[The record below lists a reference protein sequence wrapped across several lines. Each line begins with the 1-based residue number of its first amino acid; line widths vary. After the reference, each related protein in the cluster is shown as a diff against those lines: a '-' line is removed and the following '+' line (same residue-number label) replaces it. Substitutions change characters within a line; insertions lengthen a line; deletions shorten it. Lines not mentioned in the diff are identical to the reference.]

1 MFMYLLGLVLLGLV
15 IYALFLRKRGGGTQG
30 ANNRLTAGSKR
41 GGIAIHNPIPKG
53 FQIYAQGI
61 PVAGLQHRKP
71 EALRFAQSSNHELTL
86 EREPSNPQDP
96 NAIRLIGKSNG
107 KAYFIGYLPREISQ
121 QIIVTGLFDSVKARL
136 TRIYIGKNTYLDFQ
150 YQIIGPKVEKTRF
163 DEFLKIRPANS
174 AQKEYLKFFGLQI
187 ASDMTS
193 GQAEEAIEKHQ
204 KVSEEGE
211 QEQWLG
217 YASILDDFAD
227 SDFRDCHELKKVP
240 KTVLLAAIDQ
250 LRQEGKTYTYL
261 GDNIEELV
269 DRVLKIRPEL
279 QKSA

>member
-1 MFMYLLGLVLLGLV
+1 MKKNKIFVLAAATLVLGGF
-15 IYALFLRKRGGGTQG
+15 ALLKSQNMVKNHW
-30 ANNRLTAGSKR
+30 AN
-41 GGIAIHNPIPKG
+41 
-53 FQIYAQGI
+53 
-61 PVAGLQHRKP
+61 
-71 EALRFAQSSNHELTL
+71 
-86 EREPSNPQDP
+86 D
-96 NAIRLIGKSNG
+96 
-107 KAYFIGYLPREISQ
+107 EIQ
-121 QIIVTGLFDSVKARL
+121 QR
-136 TRIYIGKNTYLDFQ
+136 KNTYLDFQ

-217 YASILDDFAD
+217 YASIIDDFAD